1 MIQIRL
7 VEHPDHPLSD
17 DGLTAALAECGYSG
31 SPASERVRREVYCD
45 TFDGRLLGRGMHLIF
60 RPDRLAWELEQE
72 GVRIA
77 AAEGDGDPG
86 FGRALAEEAAGK
98 LGAKRRLIR
107 FLEVTRREAVHESAA
122 PGAGILVVQSLT
134 YRDPHTDREEQGPR
148 VVVFEPGTEP
158 SLPALL
164 RNHLRAADR
173 LFDPF
178 RDGLSRLGIPIPGAP
193 RPGAL
198 TLRPEDSI
206 RLAAGKYLV
215 SQSLVLESH
224 RRGAVLDL
232 DPEYVH
238 QLRVA
243 ARRSRTALRELG
255 PHLAATRGAA
265 IEKELRWLG
274 RGLGNQRDLDVL
286 TLRLPGMLAKLRLE
300 PATADAILGAFSA
313 RRRAA
318 HEDAARALE
327 SPRYA
332 RLVQELRD
340 LAGRPIRAGAAGPVP
355 GPNATIGTEA
365 PSLIHRA
372 LRRVVKR
379 ARRPESLGE
388 RQLHRVRIA
397 FKRLRYLG
405 ELVAPVV
412 DPEVTADL
420 DTLAGFQ
427 DCLGDLN
434 DATVARRWF
443 RELARVT
450 CASPAPDP
458 DFLLGLGGL
467 VHLQDAKS
475 TKKSGEFL
483 RRWKRF
489 RAEARRLDRRLA
501 SRPPAGGAGSA

>member
-1 MIQIRL
+1 
-7 VEHPDHPLSD
+7 
-17 DGLTAALAECGYSG
+17 
-31 SPASERVRREVYCD
+31 
-45 TFDGRLLGRGMHLIF
+45 
-60 RPDRLAWELEQE
+60 
-72 GVRIA
+72 
-77 AAEGDGDPG
+77 
-86 FGRALAEEAAGK
+86 
-98 LGAKRRLIR
+98 
-107 FLEVTRREAVHESAA
+107 
-122 PGAGILVVQSLT
+122 
-134 YRDPHTDREEQGPR
+134 
-148 VVVFEPGTEP
+148 
-158 SLPALL
+158 
-164 RNHLRAADR
+164 
-173 LFDPF
+173 
-178 RDGLSRLGIPIPGAP
+178 
-193 RPGAL
+193 
-198 TLRPEDSI
+198 
-206 RLAAGKYLV
+206 
-215 SQSLVLESH
+215 
-224 RRGAVLDL
+224 
-232 DPEYVH
+232 
-238 QLRVA
+238 
-243 ARRSRTALRELG
+243 
-255 PHLAATRGAA
+255 
-265 IEKELRWLG
+265 
-274 RGLGNQRDLDVL
+274 
-286 TLRLPGMLAKLRLE
+286 
-300 PATADAILGAFSA
+300 
-313 RRRAA
+313 
-318 HEDAARALE
+318 
-327 SPRYA
+327 
-332 RLVQELRD
+332 
-340 LAGRPIRAGAAGPVP
+340 
-355 GPNATIGTEA
+355 
-365 PSLIHRA
+365 